1 MPRPL
6 TFRPIGKA
14 SYFGDRGTEF
24 AEFLKHEYGDLPV
37 TLSVED
43 IPKLES
49 WASSKGGTLPVK
61 GVLGILIHE
70 IRKFKMIQVGYFD
83 V

>member
-49 WASSKGGTLPVK
+49 WVSSKGGTFK
-61 GVLGILIHE
+61 GTLGILIHE